1 MFARRVLLAAS
12 FAVCA
17 VLGPT
22 ALPLSYQDSQSGPA
36 SGTWELPSG
45 SGKSDGFIDGILYL
59 APAGTVRFY
68 FDATLTDVFT
78 PSLSQIKG
86 TIDGI
91 LDDGFGPAPD
101 YVVKG
106 SYVGN
111 ANTGSGTFTCV
122 IRRPGSTQDVG
133 KIDGTFADAPGSTT
147 PGTFSGE
154 WKITQ

>member
-17 VLGPT
+17 ALGPT

-36 SGTWELPSG
+36 SGTWALPRG
-45 SGKSDGFIDGILYL
+45 SGQSDGYIHGILYL
-59 APAGTVRFY
+59 APADTVRFY

-106 SYVGN
+106 SYAGN

>member
-1 MFARRVLLAAS
+1 MHDVLLFAAS

-17 VLGPT
+17 ALGPT
-22 ALPLSYQDSQSGPA
+22 VLSLSCQDSQSGPA

-86 TIDGI
+86 TIDGS
-91 LDDGFGPAPD
+91 LDDGFGRRRTT
-101 YVVKG
+101 
-106 SYVGN
+106 S
-111 ANTGSGTFTCV
+111 SGHL
-122 IRRPGSTQDVG
+122 RRERQHGLGHVHVRDPSSGFDAGRRQDRRHVRRRAG
-133 KIDGTFADAPGSTT
+133 FDHSGHVL
-147 PGTFSGE
+147 GE